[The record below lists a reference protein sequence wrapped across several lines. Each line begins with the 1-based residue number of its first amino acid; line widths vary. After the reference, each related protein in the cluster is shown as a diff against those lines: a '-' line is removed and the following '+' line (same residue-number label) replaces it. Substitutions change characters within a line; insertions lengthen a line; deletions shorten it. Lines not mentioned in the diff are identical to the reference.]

1 MSAERETF
9 ESLRPLMFAIA
20 YRMLASVSDSEDVL
34 QETYLRWRR
43 AVSDGV
49 EIESLKAYLSTVV
62 TRLAMDHLRSAHT
75 RREEYVGLWLP
86 EPLPTSAS
94 DVAPSSAL
102 SDDPHARAELADS
115 LSMAFLLVLERL
127 SPIERAA
134 FLLHDVFGYGHD
146 EIATIVETTPA
157 NARQI
162 ASRARR
168 RVQHERPRFDP
179 SPAERER
186 LAERFF
192 AAVTEGD
199 VDGLVQVL
207 ADDVVVYGDGGGKVP
222 QWSTPIVGVDRV
234 ARLWAGLGTQ
244 MRGVGVWLEPRTING
259 QPGAIVHDATGAV
272 ANVLVLDV
280 AGGRVSAIR
289 SVINPEKLGH
299 LGRVA
304 DVRALA
310 AGRRRGVT
318 HAPRDDATD
327 ST

>member
-1 MSAERETF
+1 MSDEHETF
-9 ESLRPLMFAIA
+9 DSLRPLLFAIA
-20 YRMLASVSDSEDVL
+20 YRMLASVSDAEDVL
-34 QETYLRWRR
+34 QEAYLRWRR
-43 AVSDGV
+43 AVDDGV

-62 TRLAMDHLRSAHT
+62 TRLAMDHLRSAHA
-75 RREEYVGLWLP
+75 RREEYVGLWMP
-86 EPLPTSAS
+86 EPLPTDATG
-94 DVAPSSAL
+94 
-102 SDDPHARAELADS
+102 DDPLARAELAES

-127 SPIERAA
+127 SPVERAA

-146 EIATIVETTPA
+146 EIAAIVETSPA

-168 RVQHERPRFDP
+168 RVQAERPRFDP
-179 SPAERER
+179 SPEERER

-192 AAVTEGD
+192 AAVTAGD

-222 QWSTPIVGVDRV
+222 QWSAPIVGAERV
-234 ARLWAGLGTQ
+234 ARLFAGLGRQ
-244 MRGVGVWLEPRTING
+244 MAEVGVALERRMVNG
-259 QPGAIVHDATGAV
+259 QPAAVVLDPEGAV
-272 ANVLVLDV
+272 VCVWVLDV
-280 AGGRVSAIR
+280 ADGRVGAVR

-310 AGRRRGVT
+310 AARGR
-318 HAPRDDATD
+318 
-327 ST
+327 

>member
-1 MSAERETF
+1 VSDERESF
-9 ESLRPLMFAIA
+9 ECLRPLLFAIA
-20 YRMLASVSDSEDVL
+20 YRMLASVSDAEDVL

-43 AVSDGV
+43 AVDDGV

-62 TRLAMDHLRSAHT
+62 TRLAMDHLRSAHV

-86 EPLPTSAS
+86 EPLPTG
-94 DVAPSSAL
+94 APGELGLARAA
-102 SDDPHARAELADS
+102 DPLARAELADS
-115 LSMAFLLVLERL
+115 VSMAFLLVLERL

-168 RVQHERPRFDP
+168 RVQAERPRFDP
-179 SPAERER
+179 SPEERER

-192 AAVTEGD
+192 AAVSEGD

-207 ADDVVVYGDGGGKVP
+207 AQDVVVYGDGGGKVP
-222 QWSTPIVGVDRV
+222 QWATPIVGVERV
-234 ARLWAGLGTQ
+234 ARLFAGLGRQ
-244 MRGVGVWLEPRTING
+244 MGEVGATFERRTINA
-259 QPGAIVHDATGAV
+259 QPAAIVLGPDGAV
-272 ANVLVLDV
+272 VTVWVLDV
-280 AGGRVSAIR
+280 VGGRVEAVR

-299 LGRVA
+299 LGPVA

-310 AGRRRGVT
+310 AARWRSR
-318 HAPRDDATD
+318 
-327 ST
+327 

>member
-1 MSAERETF
+1 MSDERETF
-9 ESLRPLMFAIA
+9 ESLRTLLFAIA

-43 AVSDGV
+43 AVNDGV

-62 TRLAMDHLRSAHT
+62 TRLAMDHLRSAHA

-86 EPLPTSAS
+86 EPLPTDAP
-94 DVAPSSAL
+94 DVAPSGAL
-102 SDDPHARAELADS
+102 SDDPLARAELADS

-134 FLLHDVFGYGHD
+134 FLLHDVFGYAHD
-146 EIATIVETTPA
+146 EIASIVETTPA

-168 RVQHERPRFDP
+168 RVRAERPRFDP
-179 SPAERER
+179 SPEERER

-192 AAVTEGD
+192 AAVSEGD

-207 ADDVVVYGDGGGKVP
+207 ADDVIVYGDGGGKVP
-222 QWSTPIVGVDRV
+222 QWSAPILGSERV
-234 ARLWAGLGTQ
+234 ARLFAGLGRQ
-244 MRGVGVWLEPRTING
+244 MVEVGAGLERRTVNG
-259 QPGAIVHDATGAV
+259 QPAGVVRDPEGAV
-272 ANVLVLDV
+272 VCVWVVDV
-280 AGGRVSAIR
+280 DAGRVKAVR

-299 LGRVA
+299 LGPVA

-310 AGRRRGVT
+310 AGRG
-318 HAPRDDATD
+318 RDR
-327 ST
+327 

>member
-1 MSAERETF
+1 MSGARETF
-9 ESLRPLMFAIA
+9 ESLRPLLFAIA
-20 YRMLASVSDSEDVL
+20 YRMLASVSDTEDVL
-34 QETYLRWRR
+34 QEAYLRWRR
-43 AVSDGV
+43 AVDDGV
-49 EIESLKAYLSTVV
+49 EIASLKAYLTTVV
-62 TRLAMDHLRSAHT
+62 TRLAMDHLRSARA

-86 EPLPTSAS
+86 EPLPTETT
-94 DVAPSSAL
+94 
-102 SDDPHARAELADS
+102 SDDPLASAERAES

-127 SPIERAA
+127 SPVERAA

-146 EIATIVETTPA
+146 EIAAIVEATPA

-168 RVQHERPRFDP
+168 RVQAERPRFDP
-179 SPAERER
+179 SPEERER

-192 AAVTEGD
+192 AAVTSGD

-222 QWSTPIVGVDRV
+222 QWAAPIVGAERV
-234 ARLWAGLGTQ
+234 ARLFAGLGRQ
-244 MRGVGVWLEPRTING
+244 MAEVGVALERRMVNG
-259 QPGAIVHDATGAV
+259 QPAAIVLDPERAV
-272 ANVLVLDV
+272 VAVWVLDV
-280 AGGRVSAIR
+280 ADGRVGAVR

-310 AGRRRGVT
+310 AGRGRG
-318 HAPRDDATD
+318 
-327 ST
+327 